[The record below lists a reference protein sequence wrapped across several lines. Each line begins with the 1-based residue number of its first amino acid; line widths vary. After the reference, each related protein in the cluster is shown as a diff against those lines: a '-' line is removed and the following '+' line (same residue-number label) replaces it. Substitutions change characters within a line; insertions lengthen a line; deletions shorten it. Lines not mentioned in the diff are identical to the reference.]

1 MGRKGQ
7 ELATDVKNMI
17 TELFQS
23 GYSRRKIGDI
33 LKIPKSTVI
42 RKFVVDTGSV
52 QNKPRSGQP
61 LSVKLHDYHKLEC
74 IVKTG
79 RRDSLNDITNKFN
92 EENSVPVT
100 KCTIQHHLHK
110 HGYHRRVYKK
120 KVVIREVHRKK
131 RLAWCREK
139 RRWTVNGNWKK
150 DIFSDESKI
159 MIGHDQRLYAWRK
172 PDLVQLQT
180 SQPKYEVMIWGCIC
194 WNGAATLVAVVGNI
208 NATKYQEILDEHL
221 WPLIARHFPGGDN
234 FFQDDNT
241 PVHRARSAQDFV
253 AQNEINGMSWPTQ
266 SPDINV
272 IENVWLLLKKKLQ
285 TRTGMSKSK
294 NDLFRE
300 IHSI

>member
-7 ELATDVKNMI
+7 ELATDVKNI

-100 KCTIQHHLHK
+100 KRTIQHHLHK
-110 HGYHRRVYKK
+110 HGYNRRVYKK
-120 KVVIREVHRKK
+120 KVVIREVNRKK
-131 RLAWCREK
+131 RLAWC
-139 RRWTVNGNWKK
+139 
-150 DIFSDESKI
+150 
-159 MIGHDQRLYAWRK
+159 
-172 PDLVQLQT
+172 
-180 SQPKYEVMIWGCIC
+180 
-194 WNGAATLVAVVGNI
+194 
-208 NATKYQEILDEHL
+208 
-221 WPLIARHFPGGDN
+221 
-234 FFQDDNT
+234 
-241 PVHRARSAQDFV
+241 
-253 AQNEINGMSWPTQ
+253 
-266 SPDINV
+266 
-272 IENVWLLLKKKLQ
+272 
-285 TRTGMSKSK
+285 
-294 NDLFRE
+294 
-300 IHSI
+300 